1 MASKQL
7 CVTARISLTVALF
20 IVSLQLLP
28 HLTAPLLQSVYTID
42 WRTGT
47 PRVAKQIPARELLS
61 RRPTDTGGPIPK
73 IFHQSWKTLELPARF
88 RDWSLS
94 CRRKHP
100 DWEWV
105 VWTDEDNLALVQT
118 HFPWLEE
125 AYRGLPGVIYRAD
138 LARRLYMYI
147 YGG

>member
-7 CVTARISLTVALF
+7 CVTARISLIVALF
-20 IVSLQLLP
+20 ISSLQLLAY
-28 HLTAPLLQSVYTID
+28 LTASSLHSPYTRD
-42 WRTGT
+42 WRKGT
-47 PRVAKQIPARELLS
+47 PRLARQIPASELLS
-61 RRPTDTGGPIPK
+61 RRPTDTGGRIPK
-73 IFHQSWKTLELPARF
+73 IFHQSLKTLELPVRF
-88 RDWSLS
+88 RHWSLS

-105 VWTDEDNLALVQT
+105 VWTDEDNLALVQK

-125 AYRGLPGVIYRAD
+125 AYRGLPGVIYQAD
-138 LARRLYMYI
+138 LARNLYMYI